1 MRIGIDVKTL
11 SKRYTGIAV
20 YVHEMIRHFNEMQVE
35 DEFYLFSPKDFDLD
49 LELGAN
55 FHKVIYS
62 SFNGSLSILFGF
74 SKIIKKYDVDL
85 FWGPEHIVPIFR
97 RKCKSVVT
105 IHDLAV
111 MKNHDMGTKFNIF
124 LNKFFVI
131 PSIKKA
137 DKVIAISQATAN
149 DVVDLA
155 GIPKSKVS
163 VIYNG
168 DSPYKYSKRNFTKEE
183 EDDIRKKYGL
193 TNNYFLFVG
202 TIEPRKNIPTVIK
215 AYNIY
220 RRNGGSGK
228 LVIVGGLGW
237 RFEESLRSI
246 DSSEFNND
254 IIQTG
259 YCTNEDK
266 EFLYRNACALLFPSL
281 YEGFGFPIVE
291 AMSVGTP
298 VITSNISSM
307 PEVGGKVAFYINNV
321 KDANSLA
328 EMMKKIENME
338 VDVLEVIRANG
349 IKRANQFSRTQCAKE
364 ILRLFHQI

>member
-49 LELGAN
+49 LELGTN

-62 SFNGSLSILFGF
+62 SYNGSLSILFGF
-74 SKIIKKYDVDL
+74 SKIIRKYDIDL

-97 RKCKSVVT
+97 RRCRSVVT

-111 MKNHDMGTKFNIF
+111 MMNHDLGTKFNIF

-137 DKVIAISQATAN
+137 DKVIAISKATAN
-149 DVVDLA
+149 DVVKLA
-155 GIPKSKVS
+155 GIRESKVF

-168 DSPYKYSKRNFTKEE
+168 DSPYKYNKRIFSKKE

-193 TNNYFLFVG
+193 EKKYFLFVG
-202 TIEPRKNIPTVIK
+202 TIEPRKNIPTIID

-220 RRNGGSGK
+220 RRNGGCGK
-228 LVIVGGLGW
+228 LVLVGGLGW
-237 RFEESLRSI
+237 KFEESLRSI
-246 DSSEFNND
+246 DSSEFNDD
-254 IIQTG
+254 IVQAG
-259 YCTNEDK
+259 YCNSKEK
-266 EFLYRNACALLFPSL
+266 EFLYRNACAVLFPSL
-281 YEGFGFPIVE
+281 YEGLGLPIIE

-307 PEVGGKVAFYINNV
+307 PEIGGEVAFYINNV
-321 KDANSLA
+321 KDAKSLA
-328 EMMKKIENME
+328 EQMNKIENME
-338 VDVLEVIRANG
+338 VDALEVIRANG
-349 IKRANQFSRTQCAKE
+349 IKRANQFSRVQCAKE
-364 ILRLFHQI
+364 LLTLFHQS